1 MLRYGLTIPIGSNGP
16 SWILREIPCRWV
28 RNASPTLIR
37 STKFLSSSKTL
48 PFGPAVINQ
57 AEVFAPVLRKAL
69 GVK

>member
-1 MLRYGLTIPIGSNGP
+1 
-16 SWILREIPCRWV
+16 
-28 RNASPTLIR
+28 LIR